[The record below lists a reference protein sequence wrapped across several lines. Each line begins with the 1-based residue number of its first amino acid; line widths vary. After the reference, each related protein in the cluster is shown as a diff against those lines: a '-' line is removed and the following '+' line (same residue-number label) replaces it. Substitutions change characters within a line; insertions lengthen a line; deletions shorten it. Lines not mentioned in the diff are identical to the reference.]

1 MKVKAAPGINV
12 PKEDKP
18 REYITD
24 AEVVDVPDTAY
35 YLRRVAEGDLI
46 DATNPLSNSLPQ
58 AGDGAN
64 VKSTKTTTKGAA

>member
-1 MKVKAAPGINV
+1 MKAKAAPGIKV

-24 AEVVDVPDTAY
+24 AEAVDLPDTAY

-46 DATNPLSNSLPQ
+46 ETPLPNPLPL
-58 AGDGAN
+58 AGEGAN
-64 VKSTKTTTKGAA
+64 VKSTKTTTKGA

>member
-1 MKVKAAPGINV
+1 MKVSAAPGIKV

-24 AEVVDVPDTAY
+24 AKVVEVPDTAY

-46 DATNPLSNSLPQ
+46 ES
-58 AGDGAN
+58 
-64 VKSTKTTTKGAA
+64 KKKGA

>member
-1 MKVKAAPGINV
+1 MKVRAAPGIKV

-24 AEVVDVPDTAY
+24 AEVVDLPDTAY
-35 YLRRVAEGDLI
+35 YLRRVTEGDLI
-46 DATNPLSNSLPQ
+46 ETHLTQ

-64 VKSTKTTTKGAA
+64 VKSTKTTTKGA